1 MKPPRVVLDT
11 QTALVVAADL
21 GAGGPSSE
29 FFAAVERDA
38 DVLFVRHVLGARPW
52 PPMRLVGESG
62 ARCRGSDVG
71 SVGVSSW
78 LPDPLSFIGRAA
90 NEGT

>member
-11 QTALVVAADL
+11 QTALVVAVNSKGGRADDMRR
-21 GAGGPSSE
+21 
-29 FFAAVERDA
+29 FANR
-38 DVLFVRHVLGARPW
+38 VLGCAW
-52 PPMRLVGESG
+52 PPMRLVWESG
-62 ARCRGSDVG
+62 ARRSGSDVG

-78 LPDPLSFIGRAA
+78 WPDPLFFIGRAA